1 MNLLTASE
9 LYLITL
15 LSWPN
20 IILLGV
26 DSILDPILHTSMTH
40 RGRMNVP
47 IGSSD
52 VDRKDLPEFEP
63 VAEVVSRGP
72 LDQDGMPYFIE
83 HVYVSVWKKKLSE
96 KRNKRYGSTLQH

>member
-1 MNLLTASE
+1 MNLLTASK
-9 LYLITL
+9 LYLVITL

-63 VAEVVSRGP
+63 VAEVVPRGP
-72 LDQDGMPYFIE
+72 LDRGMPYFIE
-83 HVYVSVWKKKLSE
+83 HLYVSVWGKKVV
-96 KRNKRYGSTLQH
+96 